1 MEEKKSSKKKLDKKT
16 TKSIVDNR
24 QKKRG
29 REMKRGEEEEE
40 VEEQVRVESRDV
52 LKLIFQFLSEQNL
65 VKTSKC
71 LLDETDIDIDF
82 IAETS
87 VSKLATSI
95 IEGKWEDVL
104 DHFYNKNIISV
115 SEHVLEKILTQVAL
129 EMIELRDTEV
139 AKAILRETE
148 TMQRCKNKN
157 KMRRLEALA
166 GMPKLSGEVLMSLY
180 VDGKDPR
187 QVEKDDNSNNMKGAS
202 MEEIKEKVTKMK
214 LKRRKAIAEDVQS
227 ALRSVKPNVLM
238 NLLGDAFKWRRHCGF
253 VSDRML
259 SNNDNAGFDV
269 FSDRSNLKD
278 IFSHSSVGGRKR
290 KNKDTAGGENK
301 YDYKNVDDD
310 YVRVEKRS
318 IGKFGKKS
326 SVNCFAISP
335 DGLSVAT
342 GTADGFVELWKF
354 SNGKLRTDLKYQND
368 DELLLHENG
377 KITALAFSPDFETL
391 ASADSTG
398 MLKVWRIRTGNC
410 VRSYPSAHHGAIT
423 KMEFSADGN
432 GLLTSGF
439 DGMVRLHGL
448 KSGKT
453 LKEYVNPT
461 VSSGGITEQC
471 ECAIFCGT
479 EKEFILAA
487 YSNGLVLLF
496 DAKTAEIVKEH
507 KHPLLTNKS
516 GDKKGDDMEK
526 ELHVSEF
533 VVKDMCRDPLSFDKV
548 FLCGGA
554 MKLVS
559 FDANTGSIERTFT
572 AQTTSIP
579 TDILTSTA
587 YVSVSVSRKGEYIY
601 AANERDTVVR
611 CWRVNDA
618 KFVCET
624 DARGDAPED
633 KETSSACLACA
644 THPQG
649 NAIVTLSSP
658 NICKLFTA

>member
-1 MEEKKSSKKKLDKKT
+1 MESSSEQEEREK
-16 TKSIVDNR
+16 
-24 QKKRG
+24 QK
-29 REMKRGEEEEE
+29 EL
-40 VEEQVRVESRDV
+40 VRVDSKDV
-52 LKLIFQFLSEQNL
+52 LKLVFQFLSEQNL
-65 VKTSKC
+65 YKTAKT
-71 LLDETDIDIDF
+71 LVQETDVDVDF
-82 IAETS
+82 VTEKS
-87 VSKLATSI
+87 VSKLTTSI
-95 IEGKWEDVL
+95 LAGEWEFVL

-115 SEHVLEKILTQVAL
+115 SENVLEKILTQIAL
-129 EMIELRDTEV
+129 EMIEIRDVEV

-148 TMQRCKNKN
+148 TMKRCKDKN

-166 GMPKLSGEVLMSLY
+166 GMPKLPGEILMSLY
-180 VDGKDPR
+180 VDEKDAGKL
-187 QVEKDDNSNNMKGAS
+187 EKDDNAMKGAS

-253 VSDRML
+253 VSESML
-259 SNNDNAGFDV
+259 SSNDNSNFDV
-269 FSDRSNLKD
+269 FLDRSNLKD
-278 IFSHSSVGGRKR
+278 IFSHSSAGGKKR
-290 KNKDTAGGENK
+290 KNRDAEGGENTNNK
-301 YDYKNVDDD
+301 YDYKNVNDD
-310 YVRVEKRS
+310 YVRAEKRS

-326 SVNCFAISP
+326 VVNCVVISP

-377 KITALAFSPDFETL
+377 KVTALAFSPDFETL

-398 MLKVWRIRTGNC
+398 VIKVWRIQTGRC
-410 VRSYPSAHHGAIT
+410 VRTYPSAHHGAIT

-439 DGMVRLHGL
+439 DGMARLHGL

-479 EKEFILAA
+479 DKEFILAA

-507 KHPLLTNKS
+507 KHPLLTKKS
-516 GDKKGDDMEK
+516 GDDKNSDDASK
-526 ELHVSEF
+526 EAHVSEF

-559 FDANTGSIERTFT
+559 FDAKTGKIERTFN
-572 AQTTSIP
+572 APTTSIP
-579 TDILTSTA
+579 SEIIANTA
-587 YVSVSVSRKGEYIY
+587 YISVSVSRKGEYIY
-601 AANERDTVVR
+601 AANECNAIVR

-624 DARGDAPED
+624 DARGDVAEGD
-633 KETSSACLACA
+633 NKDTSHSSACLACA

>member
-1 MEEKKSSKKKLDKKT
+1 MKSAAPD
-16 TKSIVDNR
+16 DNDDNDNER
-24 QKKRG
+24 
-29 REMKRGEEEEE
+29 
-40 VEEQVRVESRDV
+40 VRVDAQDV

-65 VKTSKC
+65 TKTAKS
-71 LLDETDIDIDF
+71 LMNETDIDIDF
-82 IAETS
+82 ITEKS
-87 VSKLATSI
+87 VSKLTKSI
-95 IEGKWEDVL
+95 VEGEWEFVL

-115 SEHVLEKILTQVAL
+115 SEHVLEKILTQIAL
-129 EMIELRDTEV
+129 EMIELRDVEV

-148 TMQRCKNKN
+148 TMQRCKDKN

-166 GMPKLSGEVLMSLY
+166 GMPKLTGEMLMSQY
-180 VDGKDPR
+180 IEEKVSGKLDKD
-187 QVEKDDNSNNMKGAS
+187 EKSNDNAMKGAS
-202 MEEIKEKVTKMK
+202 MEEIREKVTKMK

-253 VSDRML
+253 VSESML
-259 SNNDNAGFDV
+259 SSNDNSSFDV
-269 FSDRSNLKD
+269 FLDRSNLKD
-278 IFSHSSVGGRKR
+278 IFSHSSVGGKKR
-290 KNKDTAGGENK
+290 KNRDGDGGENTNNK
-301 YDYKNVDDD
+301 YDHKNTNDD
-310 YVRVEKRS
+310 YVRAEKRS
-318 IGKFGKKS
+318 IGKFGKNS
-326 SVNCFAISP
+326 AVNCFAISP

-398 MLKVWRIRTGNC
+398 MIKVWRIQTGNC
-410 VRSYPSAHHGAIT
+410 VRTYPSAHHGAIT

-439 DGMVRLHGL
+439 DGMARLHGL

-479 EKEFILAA
+479 DKEFILAA

-507 KHPLLTNKS
+507 KHPLLTKKS
-516 GDKKGDDMEK
+516 GDDDNNGDDASK
-526 ELHVSEF
+526 EAHVSEF
-533 VVKDMCRDPLSFDKV
+533 VVKDMCRDPLSFDNV

-559 FDANTGSIERTFT
+559 FDVKTGKIERTFT
-572 AQTTSIP
+572 ARATSISSE
-579 TDILTSTA
+579 IIASTA
-587 YVSVSVSRKGEYIY
+587 YISVSVSRKGEYVY
-601 AANERDTVVR
+601 AANERDALVR

-624 DARGDAPED
+624 DARGDAVAED
-633 KETSSACLACA
+633 KDTPPSACLACA